1 MAKQE
6 LEKAFKY
13 LNMIELDKYFLYD
26 DLELYNWET
35 GETKQYQS
43 LDEVLEDEY
52 LKSQLDKITFNYF

>member
-1 MAKQE
+1 MTKQE
-6 LEKAFKY
+6 LEKAFNY
-13 LNMIELDKYFLYD
+13 LNMIELDKYFLFD
-26 DLELYNWET
+26 NLELYNRET

>member
-1 MAKQE
+1 MTKQE
-6 LEKAFKY
+6 LEKAFNY

-26 DLELYNWET
+26 DFELYNRET

-43 LDEVLEDEY
+43 LDEILADEY

>member
-1 MAKQE
+1 MTKQE

-26 DLELYNWET
+26 DLELYNRET

-43 LDEVLEDEY
+43 LDEILADEY